1 MAAGRSAL
9 TPCADP
15 PELWPN
21 LGGAAGS
28 GGVALAGVAAPWR
41 SQSWGTVPRRPF
53 LIGGPGWALSTHV
66 AGGAGTPGPS
76 ARLWRFSDHPRGV
89 GDVVD
94 GTGVVELAG
103 GDDGADRAGSFLAL
117 AGAEAAGE
125 SKEGGKLAGCQ
136 TCAHDPRNGV
146 WT

>member
-1 MAAGRSAL
+1 MGPRLPRSPHLLTTRLKLGFGAL
-9 TPCADP
+9 
-15 PELWPN
+15 
-21 LGGAAGS
+21 
-28 GGVALAGVAAPWR
+28 
-41 SQSWGTVPRRPF
+41 
-53 LIGGPGWALSTHV
+53 